1 MESWGMDIMGWSVWH
16 TKKNSLSSDASR
28 NESMKKVSYMKTAV
42 CLSYDVCNSF
52 KYIGEETVL
61 R

>member
-1 MESWGMDIMGWSVWH
+1 MYIIGWSVWH
-16 TKKNSLSSDASR
+16 TKMNNLSSDASR
-28 NESMKKVSYMKTAV
+28 NESMRKVSYMKTTV
-42 CLSYDVCNSF
+42 CLPYDVCHSF